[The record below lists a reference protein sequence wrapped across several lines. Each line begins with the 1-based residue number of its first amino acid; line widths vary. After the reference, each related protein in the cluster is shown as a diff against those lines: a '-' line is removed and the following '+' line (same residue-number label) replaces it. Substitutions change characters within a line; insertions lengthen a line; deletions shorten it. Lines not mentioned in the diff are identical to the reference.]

1 MILSFYS
8 SKTLLIFSLSITCDA
23 CAYQAQCNF
32 LPQILAAEM
41 KKMADQSAKEM
52 RCTHGQSSLCVRK
65 RHTQRVSG
73 SDKYAAEGHTHSR
86 TSSIGGGRRGVLLS
100 HKGQGR
106 DNYSARETSAKEENI
121 CMCVRKGRSSIGN
134 AHAIAVTFIS
144 RIVGFQ
150 NSRQRFVKR
159 IVKIFKEKRQRS
171 I

>member
-1 MILSFYS
+1 
-8 SKTLLIFSLSITCDA
+8 
-23 CAYQAQCNF
+23 
-32 LPQILAAEM
+32 
-41 KKMADQSAKEM
+41 M
-52 RCTHGQSSLCVRK
+52 RCTHGQGSLCVRE
-65 RHTQRVSG
+65 RHRQRVSG

-121 CMCVRKGRSSIGN
+121 CMCVRKGRSSIEN

-159 IVKIFKEKRQRS
+159 IVEIFKEKRQRS